1 MDSSGQVADARRL
14 VSANTTVTLGIP
26 HCAAWS
32 SAVRVG
38 GRGRRRA
45 GRRQLRRGVAAGRH
59 RARRIAAP
67 KGERG
72 VVAAV
77 GLRRDQLCRGN
88 GLHPVLEEEPG
99 KSGPRGV
106 PPVPGTTDPALVLDR
121 EQLDRAAGLVGDPH
135 PPLVLIE
142 RPVHLD
148 VLAGGEPHDA
158 PRLVPVQDQ
167 LAILALQAEAGA
179 LGHPERQ
186 EGCDDQQQPAD
197 IGDGVDRQPEVR
209 GDDVVG
215 AGEDQDAEGGQD
227 RDADGGANRR
237 VPGPVGDVVLT
248 PIAGHVRLEER
259 VRRQCGEQQAGQH
272 HRRDQHIHRDREPTD
287 HPLHALAG
295 HQSQR
300 TLQEEHVPVR
310 LGSRGDRRGV
320 VRPVVPHRV
329 DRHRRAHQ
337 RQDAEDD
344 EEEAAGLGHVH
355 REEREPDDVALG
367 PAGQPVMGVLVQ
379 DNEEEVQPDQRKDQA
394 RDQQDVH
401 GEQAGDDGVPGEL
414 TAEDEVRQV
423 AADDRDRLDYTVG
436 DPQTVAGQ
444 DVVRQGVAGEPGGDA
459 EDHQGEPDQ
468 PVDLAR
474 LAERPG
480 EEHPHHVRDD
490 RSDEHHGGPVMDLP
504 HQQTAGDLEGQGHRR
519 PEGLGH
525 LHALHRGERPVV
537 GDLAHA
543 RDEEQGQED
552 AGDQQHQERVQR
564 DLTEHEGPV
573 VGEHLPGERLDRQA
587 DPGALVEVVGS
598 GGAAATADYLDQRTG
613 IGLAVKAFAR
623 KVFPDHWSFLL
634 GEIALYSFLVLL
646 ITGVFLTLF
655 FVPSMGQVTYD
666 GPFAPMHGVQMSEA
680 FRSTMA
686 LSFEV
691 TGGLLMRQI
700 HHWAAVVFIAAIV
713 THMMRV
719 FFTGAFRKP
728 REVNWLVGFTLM
740 ILGIAAGFSGY
751 SLPDDVL
758 SGNGLRITDGVV
770 KSIPIIGSYLSYFI
784 FGGEFPGDAIVP
796 RLFTVHVLL
805 VPGLILALIGLH
817 LFFVVLHKHTHYGLP
832 GRTERNVV
840 GFPFFPVYVAKAGGF
855 FFIVFGV
862 LALMGATMTINPV
875 WNYGPYDPSPVSA
888 GAQPD
893 WYMLFLEGALRLMPG
908 QGMEWVIGGFTI
920 PMNVLVPAVV
930 LPGLLFTALAAYP
943 FLEAYVTGDRRE
955 HHIAGTRVPGPVGD
969 VVLT

>member
-1 MDSSGQVADARRL
+1 MS
-14 VSANTTVTLGIP
+14 
-26 HCAAWS
+26 
-32 SAVRVG
+32 
-38 GRGRRRA
+38 
-45 GRRQLRRGVAAGRH
+45 
-59 RARRIAAP
+59 
-67 KGERG
+67 
-72 VVAAV
+72 
-77 GLRRDQLCRGN
+77 
-88 GLHPVLEEEPG
+88 
-99 KSGPRGV
+99 
-106 PPVPGTTDPALVLDR
+106 
-121 EQLDRAAGLVGDPH
+121 
-135 PPLVLIE
+135 
-142 RPVHLD
+142 RPSNV
-148 VLAGGEPHDA
+148 
-158 PRLVPVQDQ
+158 
-167 LAILALQAEAGA
+167 
-179 LGHPERQ
+179 
-186 EGCDDQQQPAD
+186 
-197 IGDGVDRQPEVR
+197 
-209 GDDVVG
+209 
-215 AGEDQDAEGGQD
+215 
-227 RDADGGANRR
+227 
-237 VPGPVGDVVLT
+237 
-248 PIAGHVRLEER
+248 
-259 VRRQCGEQQAGQH
+259 
-272 HRRDQHIHRDREPTD
+272 
-287 HPLHALAG
+287 
-295 HQSQR
+295 
-300 TLQEEHVPVR
+300 
-310 LGSRGDRRGV
+310 
-320 VRPVVPHRV
+320 
-329 DRHRRAHQ
+329 
-337 RQDAEDD
+337 
-344 EEEAAGLGHVH
+344 
-355 REEREPDDVALG
+355 
-367 PAGQPVMGVLVQ
+367 
-379 DNEEEVQPDQRKDQA
+379 
-394 RDQQDVH
+394 
-401 GEQAGDDGVPGEL
+401 
-414 TAEDEVRQV
+414 
-423 AADDRDRLDYTVG
+423 
-436 DPQTVAGQ
+436 
-444 DVVRQGVAGEPGGDA
+444 
-459 EDHQGEPDQ
+459 
-468 PVDLAR
+468 
-474 LAERPG
+474 
-480 EEHPHHVRDD
+480 
-490 RSDEHHGGPVMDLP
+490 
-504 HQQTAGDLEGQGHRR
+504 
-519 PEGLGH
+519 
-525 LHALHRGERPVV
+525 
-537 GDLAHA
+537 
-543 RDEEQGQED
+543 
-552 AGDQQHQERVQR
+552 
-564 DLTEHEGPV
+564 
-573 VGEHLPGERLDRQA
+573 
-587 DPGALVEVVGS
+587 

-666 GPFAPMHGVQMSEA
+666 GPFAPMQGVQMSEA

-796 RLFTVHVLL
+796 RLFTVHILL

-840 GFPFFPVYVAKAGGF
+840 GYPLFPVYVAKAGGF

-955 HHIAGTRVPGPVGD
+955 HHIADRPRNAPVRTAIGVAILTAFGVLVLAGSNDIIATHFGLSINAITDVCRLLLIVTPFLAFWVTKRACLGLQRKDRELVLHGHETGRIVRFASGEYIEVHRPLDEYERWVRVANEPRRPVELLPVEDERGVRRPGYRRDAARARLSRFFFEDRVEPVTPAELVAAQSHSGHDAALALGGGD
-969 VVLT
+969 AAGAVPSGRHAAPELPSASASTTAAADAHRR